1 MDFTNYANYHIWAGD
16 KMREILTD
24 LPDHEYIYEL
34 NDFFSYKTIR
44 VLIEHIILAIEFSIA
59 IVKQKE
65 LEGFNK
71 EVEEIVKLSNDKL
84 LVKWKKTDQM
94 YANLLKRDLSGEITV
109 PNFLGKEFTIN
120 KSDFLLQYI
129 THTTFHRGQLVL
141 ALKKMGKE
149 LEGTDYLHYLY
160 KIAKK

>member
-84 LVKWKKTDQM
+84 LVQWKKTDQM

>member
-109 PNFLGKEFTIN
+109 PNFLEKEFTIN